1 MLGPIALFGIN
12 PMEMLIVV
20 GVSLVMLGGPP
31 VIAAVILYYALRKK
45 PLPPNPNLSPCPD
58 CGRLVSHQAA
68 SCPQCG
74 RPLNS
79 PAAKG

>member
-12 PMEMLIVV
+12 PMELLIVV
-20 GVSLVMLGGPP
+20 GVSLVMLGGP
-31 VIAAVILYYALRKK
+31 VIAVVILYFALRKK

-79 PAAKG
+79 PAASG

>member
-12 PMEMLIVV
+12 PMELLIVV
-20 GVSLVMLGGPP
+20 GVSLVMLGGP
-31 VIAAVILYYALRKK
+31 VIAVVILYYALRKK
-45 PLPPNPNLSPCPD
+45 PLPSNPNLSPCPD